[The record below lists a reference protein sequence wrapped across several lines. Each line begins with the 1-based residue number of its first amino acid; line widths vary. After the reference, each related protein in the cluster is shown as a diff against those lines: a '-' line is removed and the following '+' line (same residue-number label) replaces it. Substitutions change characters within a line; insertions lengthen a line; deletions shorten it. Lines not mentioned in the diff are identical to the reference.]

1 MKQCQI
7 KRVKYFKNKLWFK
20 NYECTKLAEKYGT
33 PLFLYDGE
41 EFIDNAKYLYNGLNK
56 YADREVKISFMIK
69 ANPSSGLLRLW
80 KESGYQFASAAFL
93 KEVKLALN
101 SGIDANKIMYISGFE
116 DDEKTFIELKKMGV
130 VITINTLN
138 QLKKI
143 NNLGIKEIALR
154 LNLFNSKT
162 GINRNINR
170 VEDQK
175 FETSMS
181 ETIKIFKS
189 AEKNGIVIKGIMQ
202 HLGSQI
208 IEKDQI
214 PQYLLGTEKLLKIVK
229 KFENKGLKFSYICF
243 GGGFSAPYKID
254 DLPFPINDYAKYIF
268 NKTRLLKIKTPI
280 LIFEPGR
287 YLTAN
292 IGILL
297 LKIKNIEKK
306 QEITHISLNAPTK
319 MIRRG
324 LFHQRYQNLLGFVP
338 CIRRENNMTVTV
350 SEDLSGKKSNFGL
363 QETTKLETTDMLAFL
378 NMGAYNACSE
388 YLGICPYAK
397 ELLIYNKEINPL
409 KKKEYLKNSK

>member
-1 MKQCQI
+1 MKQCQN
-7 KRVKYFKNKLWFK
+7 KRVYYLKNKLWFK
-20 NYECTKLAEKYGT
+20 SYECTKLAEKYGT

-80 KESGYQFASAAFL
+80 NESGYQFVSAAFL

-154 LNLFNSKT
+154 LNLFCPKLNPSKSK
-162 GINRNINR
+162 NRGG
-170 VEDQK
+170 DQK
-175 FETSMS
+175 S
-181 ETIKIFKS
+181 EISWGEVIKIFKY
-189 AEKNGIVIKGIMQ
+189 AEENGITIKGIMQ

-214 PQYLLGTEKLLKIVK
+214 PQYFLGVEKLLKIVK
-229 KFENKGLKFSYICF
+229 KFENKGMNFSYICF
-243 GGGFSAPYKID
+243 GGGFSVQYQID
-254 DLPFPINDYAKYIF
+254 DLPFPLNDYAKYIF
-268 NKTRLLKIKTPI
+268 NITRLLKIKTPM

-297 LKIKNIEKK
+297 LKIKNIENIKG
-306 QEITHISLNAPTK
+306 IAPIGLDAPTK

-324 LFHQRYQNLLGFVP
+324 LFHPRYKNLLGFLP
-338 CIRRENNMTVTV
+338 CYKRENNIVVTI
-350 SEDLSGKKSNFGL
+350 SEEVLGKKSNFGL
-363 QETTKLETTDMLAFL
+363 QETTKLETNDILAFL
-378 NMGAYNACSE
+378 NMGAYNICSE
-388 YLGICPYAK
+388 YLSNCPYAK

-409 KKKEYLKNSK
+409 KNSK

>member
-1 MKQCQI
+1 MKQCQN
-7 KRVKYFKNKLWFK
+7 KRVFYLKNKLWFK

-41 EFIDNAKYLYNGLNK
+41 EFIDNAKYLFNGLNK

-80 KESGYQFASAAFL
+80 NESGYQFVSAAFL

-154 LNLFNSKT
+154 LNLFNPKA

-170 VEDQK
+170 AGDQK
-175 FETSMS
+175 FETSTS
-181 ETIKIFKS
+181 ETMEIFKY
-189 AEKNGIVIKGIMQ
+189 AEKNGIVIKGVMQ

-214 PQYLLGTEKLLKIVK
+214 PQYFLGAEKLLKIVK
-229 KFENKGLKFSYICF
+229 KFESKGLKFSYICF
-243 GGGFSAPYKID
+243 GGGFSVPYKIG
-254 DLPFPINDYAKYIF
+254 DLPFPLSDYAKYIF
-268 NKTRLLKIKTPI
+268 NKTRLLKIKTPM

-297 LKIKNIEKK
+297 LKIKNIENKK
-306 QEITHISLNAPTK
+306 EITNIALDAPTK

-338 CIRRENNMTVTV
+338 CIKRKNNITVTV
-350 SEDLSGKKSNFGL
+350 SEDMLAKKSNFGL
-363 QETTKLETTDMLAFL
+363 QETTKLEINDFLAFL

-388 YLGICPYAK
+388 HLDICPFAK
-397 ELLIYNKEINPL
+397 ELLIYDKQINPL
-409 KKKEYLKNSK
+409 KK